1 MGTYCFVPTRKLSF
15 LLGGGLVL
23 AIIARPNKSVK
34 GTRRPLAVLEFGF
47 LSRFG
52 GFVSLSLAARPLP

>member
-1 MGTYCFVPTRKLSF
+1 VPRAII
-15 LLGGGLVL
+15 LLDGGLAL
-23 AIIARPNKSVK
+23 AGIAEPNKSVK
-34 GTRRPLAVLEFGF
+34 GTRRPLAILKFWF